1 MHFFPVQAP
10 FIRILVRQSTG
21 ILICCADEL
30 FYLLVLKVLHFTFL
44 FSLLL
49 EKVWKLVEADWPA
62 LYPSLLCLIV
72 FSVFLYL
79 LDHFCLGS
87 VF

>member
-44 FSLLL
+44 CYLRKCGNWWRLTGLLYT
-49 EKVWKLVEADWPA
+49 P
-62 LYPSLLCLIV
+62 LCFV
-72 FSVFLYL
+72 
-79 LDHFCLGS
+79 
-87 VF
+87 